1 MLSIDVKVYVS
12 RSGVYADIEV
22 RLSATRAQTPPI
34 PATFLLLIDSSKSMG
49 EWQAGAGGEDRQVLV
64 SMGPTDVVAIYTF
77 DERVKAVLPPTPAP
91 LRRPSASTKLNRVPT
106 HYYTKPYLRR

>member
-22 RLSATRAQTPPI
+22 RLSATGAQTPPI

-49 EWQAGAGGEDRQVLV
+49 EWQAGAGGGDRQVLV
-64 SMGPTDVVAIYTF
+64 SMGPTDVVAVYTF

-91 LRRPSASTKLNRVPT
+91 
-106 HYYTKPYLRR
+106 